1 MVIMTTLELL
11 IIKWRESVPF
21 IEQWKAFQEI
31 IQEGKVRY
39 IGVSNEKSYGV
50 MEFVNAAKLEGLP
63 KIISIQNSYSLLVR
77 YHLED

>member
-1 MVIMTTLELL
+1 MIMTTLELL

-31 IQEGKVRY
+31 IQEGKVWY

-63 KIISIQNSYSLLVR
+63 KIISTQNSYSLLVR